1 MADTRVRYVGPIDGV
16 SLGVG
21 RARVEVARQGEV
33 ELSDHL
39 NQREAAQL
47 ARALVE
53 TGDWTTVQRDKTKG
67 DEPGGDK

>member
-1 MADTRVRYVGPIDGV
+1 MADTRLRYTGPIDGV
-16 SLGVG
+16 ELGVG
-21 RARVEVARQGEV
+21 GTRVLVARNGEI
-33 ELSDHL
+33 ELGDHL

-47 ARALVE
+47 ARSLVE